1 MVEAMNAISGKLSL
15 LRSLA
20 ASHGVDALLLQR
32 VSSVAWAS
40 SGAAVYVNTARSEGE
55 ASLLIT
61 REKQFL
67 FTNNIEAP
75 RLEKEEGLI
84 AQGWEFSI
92 APWFETNR
100 FFQELMGKLKVAA
113 DSLFPGVL
121 DLSIEIAHLR
131 ANLTQM
137 EGERFRTLGW
147 LCAQAMDSAIH
158 SVHPGQTEF
167 EIAGLLAG
175 ESERRGVQPT
185 VILIA
190 TDERIFNFRHPL
202 PTAKKLERYAMLI
215 LCGRQHGLVCSITRL
230 VHFGHLPEEIQ
241 KKAISV
247 ARIDAAMINA
257 TRPGRS
263 LGEIFQT
270 TIDEYARF
278 GYPDEWRLHHQGGPA
293 GYEPREYMARPGA
306 SEKVSLGQV
315 YAWNPSI
322 TGTKSEDTIL
332 VTETGNEIL
341 TSISGWPV
349 ISVDVDGDSLE
360 RPAILIMD

>member
-1 MVEAMNAISGKLSL
+1 
-15 LRSLA
+15 
-20 ASHGVDALLLQR
+20 
-32 VSSVAWAS
+32 
-40 SGAAVYVNTARSEGE
+40 
-55 ASLLIT
+55 
-61 REKQFL
+61 
-67 FTNNIEAP
+67 
-75 RLEKEEGLI
+75 
-84 AQGWEFSI
+84 
-92 APWFETNR
+92 
-100 FFQELMGKLKVAA
+100 
-113 DSLFPGVL
+113 
-121 DLSIEIAHLR
+121 
-131 ANLTQM
+131 
-137 EGERFRTLGW
+137 
-147 LCAQAMDSAIH
+147 MDSAIH
-158 SVHPGQTEF
+158 FVHPGQTEF
-167 EIAGLLAG
+167 EIASLLAG

-202 PTAKKLERYAMLI
+202 PTAKKLERYAMLV

-241 KKAISV
+241 EKALLV
-247 ARIDAAMINA
+247 TRIDAAMINA

-270 TIDEYARF
+270 TIDEYSRF

-293 GYEPREYMARPGA
+293 GYDPREYMARPGA

-341 TSISGWPV
+341 TSISGWSV
-349 ISVDVDGDSLE
+349 ISVDVHGDSLE

>member
-1 MVEAMNAISGKLSL
+1 MAEGVNEISGKLSL

-32 VSSVAWAS
+32 VSSVAWATA
-40 SGAAVYVNTARSEGE
+40 GAAVYVNTARSESE

-61 REKQFL
+61 GEKQFL

-75 RLEKEEGLI
+75 RLEKEEGLV
-84 AQGWEFSI
+84 AQGWEFSTV
-92 APWFETNR
+92 PWFETNHVL
-100 FFQELMGKLKVAA
+100 QELRGRSKVAA
-113 DSLFPGVL
+113 DGLFPGVP
-121 DLSIEIAHLR
+121 DLSSEIAHLR
-131 ANLTQM
+131 ANLTPT
-137 EGERFRTLGW
+137 EGGRFRTLGR
-147 LCAQAMDSAIH
+147 LCAQAVDSAIH
-158 SVHPGQTEF
+158 RVHPGQTEF
-167 EIAGLLAG
+167 EIAGLLAS
-175 ESERRGVQPT
+175 ETERRGVQA
-185 VILIA
+185 ILILIG
-190 TDERIFNFRHPL
+190 TDERIFYFRHPL
-202 PTAKKLERYAMLI
+202 PTAKKLDRYAMLV

-241 KKAISV
+241 KKALCV
-247 ARIDAAMINA
+247 ARIDGAMITA

-270 TIDEYARF
+270 TMNEYARF

-293 GYEPREYMARPGA
+293 GYEPREYIARLGA

-322 TGTKSEDTIL
+322 TSTKSEDTIL

-341 TSISGWPV
+341 TAISGWPA

-360 RPAILIMD
+360 RPAILILD

>member
-1 MVEAMNAISGKLSL
+1 MVKAVNEISGKLSL

-32 VSSVAWAS
+32 VSSVAWAT
-40 SGAAVYVNTARSEGE
+40 SGAAAYVNTARSEGE
-55 ASLLIT
+55 AFLLIT

-84 AQGWEFSI
+84 TQGWEFSI

-100 FFQELMGKLKVAA
+100 FFQELMGKMKVAA
-113 DSLFPGVL
+113 DGIFPGVP
-121 DLSIEIAHLR
+121 DLSIDIAHLR
-131 ANLTQM
+131 ANLTQV
-137 EGERFRTLGW
+137 EGERFRTLGR
-147 LCAQAMDSAIH
+147 LCAQAMASAIH
-158 SVHPGQTEF
+158 FVHPGQTEF
-167 EIAGLLAG
+167 EIAGLLAD
-175 ESERRGVQPT
+175 ETMRRGVQAT
-185 VILIA
+185 VTLIA

-202 PTAKKLERYAMLI
+202 PTAKKLDRYAMLI
-215 LCGRQHGLVCSITRL
+215 LCGRQNGLVCSITRS

-241 KKAISV
+241 KKALSV

-270 TIDEYARF
+270 TIDEYARI
-278 GYPDEWRLHHQGGPA
+278 GYPDEWRLHHQGGPT

-349 ISVDVDGDSLE
+349 ISVDIDGDTIE